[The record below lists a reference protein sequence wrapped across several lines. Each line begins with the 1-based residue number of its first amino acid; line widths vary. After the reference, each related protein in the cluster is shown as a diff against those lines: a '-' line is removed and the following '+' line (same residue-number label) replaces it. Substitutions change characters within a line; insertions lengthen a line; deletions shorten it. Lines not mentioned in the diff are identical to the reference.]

1 MQKQYNKLM
10 SKHDVERAKA
20 RKAVD
25 VATKRSRKKASMKR
39 AMTMTAKAAATSAA
53 IGVGVYAANRYLSNH
68 NVTLNGQSVRFSTQ
82 NVSSVV
88 DIANKAR
95 KFMGYMY

>member
-1 MQKQYNKLM
+1 M

-53 IGVGVYAANRYLSNH
+53 MGVGVYAANRYLSNH